1 LSHASFFVMIA
12 VTQVGSN
19 FPPLGILPGG
29 NSHSGWRADGRVDIK
44 LIEAQPFFSKPVN
57 VRSIGMLIS
66 KAGKVSPSHI
76 VNEDEDDIRP
86 FSLSRNG

>member
-1 LSHASFFVMIA
+1 MVA
-12 VTQVGSN
+12 VTQVGSD
-19 FPPLGILPGG
+19 FPLLGILPGG

-44 LIEAQPFFSKPVN
+44 LIEPKTLLGKPVN